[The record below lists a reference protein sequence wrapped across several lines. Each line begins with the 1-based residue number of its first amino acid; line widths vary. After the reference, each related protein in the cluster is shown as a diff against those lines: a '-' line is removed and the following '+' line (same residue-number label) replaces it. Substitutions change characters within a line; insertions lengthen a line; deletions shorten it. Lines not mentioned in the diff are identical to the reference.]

1 MARGGVQGLKWFWTK
16 GRFMNTKKIIIS
28 VLTIS
33 LVITTAFGQEPRPAN
48 DDLIRI
54 TTELVQTSVV
64 VVDKQGRFVEGL
76 KPEEFLLKVDGR
88 PVTPSFFERVI
99 AGTVREE
106 RLERSADKTAPITP
120 IGATY
125 RGRTIIFFID
135 DLHLSAASV
144 QRTRKAILEFVDNE
158 MSIDDQVAIASPSG
172 QIGFLQ
178 RFSDH
183 KAVARAAVGRLN
195 HKPYTIRDLEQIPMT
210 EYQAMR
216 IEQGDQ
222 SALQYFATELLKA
235 NNIKVP
241 GGIGPPSGGPAAA
254 RVRGGKSTSGI
265 TGESAQR
272 MVKDRA
278 HMLMRQSESVTSAT
292 LTVLESLMRS
302 AGQMSGRKLLFF
314 VSDGFFLNDKN
325 TGYSNKVS
333 RIADAAV
340 RSNLVIYSIDARDL
354 GASID
359 ASSNRV
365 DPNGQLSRSNVG
377 ELQASQD
384 GMNAVAVDT
393 GGKAFF
399 NNGAV
404 TAAINEA
411 LRETSNYYMLAW
423 RPSSDD
429 QKSTSFK
436 RLEIS
441 IPSRPELSVRI
452 ARGFFSSEPKP
463 EEVRAVIDTASTDT
477 SSNVGG
483 ALMSALAAGSARTGI
498 PTKLSV
504 SFVDVPGSGP
514 VLTAATQMSTE
525 GLSYGADA
533 KQPAAIDLAGVVLND
548 IGKPAGSF
556 KTRITVNPLTS
567 TASAIKD
574 PSVVYSHKL
583 PLKPGIYQIRVAA
596 RDDKSGSVGSAA
608 QWIDIPDLSLKKLT
622 LSSLLLG
629 GHISNSVQDKKGEE
643 VLFSVD
649 HRFARESTL
658 QFFTIIYNASTAP
671 KLDAQIEIQRGGGQ
685 RVVASPI
692 LPVVVEQNTDLAR
705 IPYGANV
712 GLKTLAPGR
721 YILKL
726 TITDRATNAT
736 ATNQVVFNVE

>member
-1 MARGGVQGLKWFWTK
+1 
-16 GRFMNTKKIIIS
+16 MNSQKII
-28 VLTIS
+28 LLLLMIS
-33 LVITTAFGQEPRPAN
+33 LVIMSALGQEPRPAN
-48 DDLIRI
+48 DEPLRI
-54 TTELVQTSVV
+54 TTELVQTSVS

-106 RLERSADKTAPITP
+106 KLEKSAEKAAVPTTAT
-120 IGATY
+120 GATY

-144 QRTRKAILEFVDNE
+144 QRTRKAILEFVDKE
-158 MSIDDQVAIASPSG
+158 MSIEDQVAIVTPSG
-172 QIGFLQ
+172 QVGFLQ

-183 KAVARAAVGRLN
+183 KSVVRAAVGRLN
-195 HKPYTIRDLEQIPMT
+195 HRPYTVRDTEQIPMT

-222 SALQYFATELLKA
+222 SALQYFATELMKL
-235 NNIKVP
+235 NNITVP
-241 GGIGPPSGGPAAA
+241 QGIGPPSGGPVAA
-254 RVRGGKSTSGI
+254 RVRGGKMSSGI
-265 TGESAQR
+265 TGEGAQR
-272 MVKDRA
+272 VVKDRA
-278 HMLMRQSESVTSAT
+278 HMLMRQSESVTYAT
-292 LTVLESLMRS
+292 LTALESLMRS
-302 AGQMSGRKLLFF
+302 AGPMLGRKLVFF
-314 VSDGFFLNDKN
+314 VSDGFFLNDRN
-325 TGYSNKVS
+325 SGYSNTVS

-340 RSNLVIYSIDARDL
+340 RGNLVIYSIDARDL
-354 GASID
+354 MASVE
-359 ASSNRV
+359 ASSNRP
-365 DPNGQLSRSNVG
+365 DPNGKLTQANVG

-384 GMNAVAVDT
+384 GLNALAADT

-399 NNGAV
+399 KAAAV
-404 TAAINEA
+404 TAAIDEA
-411 LRETSNYYMLAW
+411 LRETSNYYVLAW
-423 RPSSDD
+423 RPNSDD
-429 QKSTSFK
+429 QKSPNFK

-441 IPSRPELSVRI
+441 IPSRPDLSVRI

-463 EEVRAVIDTASTDT
+463 EEKTTEAAATDA

-483 ALMSALAAGSARTGI
+483 ALMTALAAPSARTGL

-514 VLTAATQMSTE
+514 VLTAATQMATE
-525 GLSYGADA
+525 GLGYGADG
-533 KQPAAIDLAGVVLND
+533 KQPAAVDLAGLVLND
-548 IGKPAGSF
+548 QGKQAGSF
-556 KTRITVNPLTS
+556 KTRINVNPLTA
-567 TASAIKD
+567 TAIKE

-583 PLKPGIYQIRVAA
+583 PLKPGIYQVRVAA
-596 RDDKSGSVGSAA
+596 RDDKTGSVGSAA
-608 QWIDIPDLSLKKLT
+608 QWIDIPDLSSKKLT

-629 GHISNSVQDKKGEE
+629 GHISNSVQDKKAGGEE

-658 QFFTIIYNASTAP
+658 TFLTIIYNAATTAAP

-685 RVVASPI
+685 RVVASPV
-692 LPVVVEQNTDLAR
+692 LPVVVEANADLAR

-721 YILKL
+721 YVLKV
-726 TITDRATNAT
+726 TVTDHNANT
-736 ATNQVVFNVE
+736 SATNQVVFDVE

>member
-1 MARGGVQGLKWFWTK
+1 MSS
-16 GRFMNTKKIIIS
+16 KKIITT

-33 LVITTAFGQEPRPAN
+33 LVITAALGQDPRPAN
-48 DDLIRI
+48 DDPIRI
-54 TTELVQTSVV
+54 NTELVQTSVV
-64 VVDKQGRFVEGL
+64 VLDKQGRFVEGL

-106 RLERSADKTAPITP
+106 KLEKSATKAAAAVPMTPTA
-120 IGATY
+120 GTY

-158 MSIDDQVAIASPSG
+158 MSIEDQVAIATPSG
-172 QIGFLQ
+172 QLGFLQ

-183 KAVARAAVGRLN
+183 KSVVRAAAGRLN
-195 HKPYTIRDLEQIPMT
+195 HRPYTVRDTEQIPMT

-222 SALQYFATELLKA
+222 SALSYFATELMKA
-235 NNIKVP
+235 NNIRVP
-241 GGIGPPSGGPAAA
+241 GGIGPPSGGPVAA
-254 RVRGGKSTSGI
+254 RVRGGKSTSGM
-265 TGESAQR
+265 TGEGAQR
-272 MVKDRA
+272 VVKDRA

-302 AGQMSGRKLLFF
+302 AGQMSGRKLVFF
-314 VSDGFFLNDKN
+314 VSDGFFLHDRS
-325 TGYSNKVS
+325 TGYSNKIS

-340 RSNLVIYSIDARDL
+340 RGNLVIYSIDARDMA
-354 GASID
+354 ASID

-365 DPNGQLSRSNVG
+365 DPDGRLARTNVG

-384 GMNAVAVDT
+384 GLNALAADT
-393 GGKAFF
+393 GGRAFF
-399 NNGAV
+399 NTGAV
-404 TAAINEA
+404 NTAINEA
-411 LRETSNYYMLAW
+411 LRETSNYYLLAW
-423 RPSSDD
+423 RPNSED
-429 QKSTSFK
+429 QKSLNFK

-452 ARGFFSSEPKP
+452 ARGFFSVEPKP
-463 EEVRAVIDTASTDT
+463 EAGEANKPATETAASETPST
-477 SSNVGG
+477 VGG
-483 ALMSALAAGSARTGI
+483 ALMSALAAPSARTNLS
-498 PTKLSV
+498 TKLSV

-514 VLTAATQMSTE
+514 VMTAATQLSTE
-525 GLSYGADA
+525 GLGYGADG

-548 IGKPAGSF
+548 QGKQAGSF
-556 KTRITVNPLTS
+556 KTRLNVNPV
-567 TASAIKD
+567 TATAIKD

-583 PLKPGIYQIRVAA
+583 PLKPGIYQVRVAA
-596 RDDKSGSVGSAA
+596 RDDKTGSVGSAA
-608 QWIDIPDLSLKKLT
+608 KWIDIPDLSSKKLT

-629 GHISNSVQDKKGEE
+629 GHISNSVQDKRVGGEQ

-649 HRFARESTL
+649 RRFARQSTL
-658 QFFTIIYNASTAP
+658 TFFTIIYNAATSAAP

-685 RVVASPI
+685 RVVVSPV
-692 LPVVVEQNTDLAR
+692 LPVVVEPNADLAR

-721 YILKL
+721 YILKV
-726 TITDRATNAT
+726 TVTDRTANAS
-736 ATNQVVFNVE
+736 ATNQVVFDVE

>member
-1 MARGGVQGLKWFWTK
+1 MTQ
-16 GRFMNTKKIIIS
+16 KIIIS
-28 VLTIS
+28 LLTIS
-33 LVITTAFGQEPRPAN
+33 LITTAAFGQEPRPSN
-48 DDLIRI
+48 DDLVRI

-64 VVDKQGRFVEGL
+64 VVDKQGRFVDGL
-76 KPEEFLLKVDGR
+76 KPEDFVLKVDGR
-88 PVTPSFFERVI
+88 TVTPSFFERVI

-106 RLERSADKTAPITP
+106 KIERSPAKTAATAPATP
-120 IGATY
+120 AAATY

-144 QRTRKAILEFVDNE
+144 QRTRKAILDFVDNE
-158 MSIDDQVAIASPSG
+158 MSIEDQVAVATPSG
-172 QIGFLQ
+172 QLGFLQ

-183 KAVARAAVGRLN
+183 KSVVRAAVGRLN
-195 HKPYTIRDLEQIPMT
+195 HKPYTIRDTEQIPMT

-222 SALQYFATELLKA
+222 SALQYFATELMKA
-235 NNIKVP
+235 NNITVP
-241 GGIGPPSGGPAAA
+241 GGIGPPSGGPVAA
-254 RVRGGKSTSGI
+254 RVRGGKTTSGI
-265 TGESAQR
+265 TGEGAQSV
-272 MVKDRA
+272 VKDRA

-292 LTVLESLMRS
+292 LNALESLMRS
-302 AGQMSGRKLLFF
+302 ASSMPGRKLAFF
-314 VSDGFFLNDKN
+314 VSDGFFLNDRD

-340 RSNLVIYSIDARDL
+340 RGNLVIYSIDARDL
-354 GASID
+354 STSIE

-365 DPNGQLSRSNVG
+365 DPNGQLSRTNVG

-384 GMNAVAVDT
+384 GLNALAVDT

-399 NNGAV
+399 NTGAV
-404 TAAINEA
+404 NAAIKEA
-411 LRETSNYYMLAW
+411 LRETSNYYLLAW
-423 RPSSDD
+423 RPNSED
-429 QKSTSFK
+429 QKSPNFK

-441 IPSRPELSVRI
+441 IPNRPDLSVRV

-463 EEVRAVIDTASTDT
+463 EIDANKSTTDTAAADT
-477 SSNVGG
+477 PTNVGG
-483 ALMSALAAGSARTGI
+483 ALMSALASSSARTGL

-514 VLTAATQMSTE
+514 VLTAATQMATE
-525 GLSYGADA
+525 SLGYGADE

-548 IGKPAGSF
+548 QGKQAGSF
-556 KTRITVNPLTS
+556 KTRINVNPLTA
-567 TASAIKD
+567 TAVKE

-583 PLKPGIYQIRVAA
+583 PLKPGIYQVRVAA
-596 RDDKSGSVGSAA
+596 RDEKTGSVGNAA
-608 QWIDIPDLSLKKLT
+608 QWIDIPDLNSKKLT

-629 GHISNSVQDKKGEE
+629 GHISNSVQDKKAGGEE

-658 QFFTIIYNASTAP
+658 TFFTIIYNAATTAAP

-685 RVVASPI
+685 RVVVSPV
-692 LPVVVEQNTDLAR
+692 LPVVVEANADLAR

-721 YILKL
+721 YVLKV
-726 TITDRATNAT
+726 TVTDRNANAS
-736 ATNQVVFNVE
+736 ATNQVIFDVE

>member
-1 MARGGVQGLKWFWTK
+1 
-16 GRFMNTKKIIIS
+16 MNGKKIVTS
-28 VLTIS
+28 VLTLS
-33 LVITTAFGQEPRPAN
+33 LVISVALGQEPRPAN
-48 DDLIRI
+48 DDPVRI

-64 VVDKQGRFVEGL
+64 VLDKQGRFVDGL
-76 KPEEFLLKVDGR
+76 KPEEFLVKVDGR
-88 PVTPSFFERVI
+88 PVTPSFFEHIV

-106 RLERSADKTAPITP
+106 KLERSAAKAAATAPT
-120 IGATY
+120 GAAY

-144 QRTRKAILEFVDNE
+144 QRTRKAILEFVE
-158 MSIDDQVAIASPSG
+158 TQMSIEDQVAVASPSG
-172 QIGFLQ
+172 QLGFLQ

-183 KAVARAAVGRLN
+183 KSVVRAAVGRLN
-195 HKPYTIRDLEQIPMT
+195 HRPYTVRDTEEIPMT

-222 SALQYFATELLKA
+222 SALSYFATELMKA
-235 NNIKVP
+235 NNIRVP
-241 GGIGPPSGGPAAA
+241 GGLGPPSGGPVAA
-254 RVRGGKSTSGI
+254 RVRGGKMTSGI
-265 TGESAQR
+265 TGEGAQR
-272 MVKDRA
+272 VVKDRA

-302 AGQMSGRKLLFF
+302 AGQMSGRKLVFF
-314 VSDGFFLNDKN
+314 VSDGFFLNDQS

-340 RSNLVIYSIDARDL
+340 RGNLVIYSIDARDL
-354 GASID
+354 AASIE
-359 ASSNRV
+359 ASSNRI
-365 DPNGQLSRSNVG
+365 DPDGRLARTNIG

-384 GMNAVAVDT
+384 GMNSLAVDT

-399 NNGAV
+399 NTGAV

-411 LRETSNYYMLAW
+411 LRETSNYYLLAW
-423 RPSSDD
+423 RPNSED
-429 QKSTSFK
+429 QKSPNFK

-452 ARGFFSSEPKP
+452 ARGFFASEPKP
-463 EEVRAVIDTASTDT
+463 EENKPATDSAAT
-477 SSNVGG
+477 DAPANVGVG
-483 ALMSALAAGSARTGI
+483 LMSALTAPSARTAL

-525 GLSYGADA
+525 GLGYGDNG
-533 KQPAAIDLAGVVLND
+533 KQPAAIDLAGVVFND
-548 IGKPAGSF
+548 QGKQASSF
-556 KTRITVNPLTS
+556 KTRINVNPV
-567 TASAIKD
+567 TATAIKD

-583 PLKPGIYQIRVAA
+583 PLKPGIYQVRVAA
-596 RDDKSGSVGSAA
+596 RDDTTGSIGSAA
-608 QWIDIPDLSLKKLT
+608 QWIDIPDLSSKKLT
-622 LSSLLLG
+622 LSSLLLS
-629 GHISNSVQDKKGEE
+629 GHITNSVHDKKAGGEQ

-658 QFFTIIYNASTAP
+658 SFFTIVYNAATAGAP
-671 KLDAQIEIQRGGGQ
+671 RLDAQIEIQRGGGQ
-685 RVVASPI
+685 RVVLSPV
-692 LPVVVEQNTDLAR
+692 LPVVVEPNADLAR

-721 YILKL
+721 YILKV
-726 TITDRATNAT
+726 TVTDRNANAT
-736 ATNQVVFNVE
+736 ATNQVIFNVE

>member
-1 MARGGVQGLKWFWTK
+1 
-16 GRFMNTKKIIIS
+16 MNSQRIIIS

-33 LVITTAFGQEPRPAN
+33 LVVAAAFGQEPRPAN
-48 DDLIRI
+48 DEPVRI
-54 TTELVQTSVV
+54 TTDLVQTSIV
-64 VVDKQGRFVEGL
+64 VVDKQGRFVDGL

-88 PVTPSFFERVI
+88 SVTPSFFERVI

-106 RLERSADKTAPITP
+106 KLERSAVKAAAATTTP
-120 IGATY
+120 VIY
-125 RGRTIIFFID
+125 RGRTIIFFVD

-158 MSIDDQVAIASPSG
+158 MSIEDQVAIATPSG
-172 QIGFLQ
+172 QLGFLQ

-183 KAVARAAVGRLN
+183 KSVVRAAVGRLN
-195 HKPYTIRDLEQIPMT
+195 HRPYTVRDNEQIPMT

-222 SALQYFATELLKA
+222 SALQYFATELMKA
-235 NNIKVP
+235 NNITVP
-241 GGIGPPSGGPAAA
+241 GGIGPPSGGPVAA
-254 RVRGGKSTSGI
+254 RVRGGKMSSGI
-265 TGESAQR
+265 TGEGAQR
-272 MVKDRA
+272 IVKDRA
-278 HMLMRQSESVTSAT
+278 HLLMRQSESVTSGT
-292 LTVLESLMRS
+292 LTSLESLMRS
-302 AGQMSGRKLLFF
+302 ASQMPGRKLVFF
-314 VSDGFFLNDKN
+314 VSDGFFLNDKS

-340 RSNLVIYSIDARDL
+340 RGNLVIYSIDARDMA
-354 GASID
+354 ASID

-365 DPNGQLSRSNVG
+365 DPNGKLSQANVG

-384 GMNAVAVDT
+384 GLHALAEDT
-393 GGKAFF
+393 GGRAFF
-399 NNGAV
+399 NTGAV
-404 TAAINEA
+404 TTAINQA
-411 LRETSNYYMLAW
+411 LRETSNYYLLAW
-423 RPSSDD
+423 RPNSED
-429 QKSTSFK
+429 QKSPTFK

-441 IPSRPELSVRI
+441 IPNRPDLSVRI
-452 ARGFFSSEPKP
+452 ARGFFSTEPKP
-463 EEVRAVIDTASTDT
+463 EEAAAEANKPATDPGAAGTST
-477 SSNVGG
+477 NVGG
-483 ALMSALAAGSARTGI
+483 ALMSALAAPSARTDL

-525 GLSYGADA
+525 GLGYGVDG

-548 IGKPAGSF
+548 QGKQAGSF
-556 KTRITVNPLTS
+556 KTRLNVNPLT
-567 TASAIKD
+567 TTGIKD

-583 PLKPGIYQIRVAA
+583 PLKPGIYQVRVAV
-596 RDDKSGSVGSAA
+596 RDDKTGSVGSAA
-608 QWIDIPDLSLKKLT
+608 QWIDIPDLSSKKLT

-629 GHISNSVQDKKGEE
+629 GHISNSVQDKKAGGDE
-643 VLFSVD
+643 VVFSVD

-658 QFFTIIYNASTAP
+658 TFFTIIYNAASAVP

-685 RVVASPI
+685 RVVMSPV
-692 LPVVVEQNTDLAR
+692 LPVVVEANADLAR

-721 YILKL
+721 YVLKV
-726 TITDRATNAT
+726 TVTDRNANAS

>member
-1 MARGGVQGLKWFWTK
+1 MSS
-16 GRFMNTKKIIIS
+16 KKIIIS
-28 VLTIS
+28 LLTIS
-33 LVITTAFGQEPRPAN
+33 LVVTAAVGQEPRP
-48 DDLIRI
+48 DEPVRI

-64 VVDKQGRFVEGL
+64 VLDKQGRFVEGL

-88 PVTPSFFERVI
+88 TVTPSFFERVV

-106 RLERSADKTAPITP
+106 KLEKSAAKPIAAPMTSTS
-120 IGATY
+120 AAY

-158 MSIDDQVAIASPSG
+158 MSIEDQVAIATPSG

-183 KAVARAAVGRLN
+183 KSVVRAAVNRLN
-195 HKPYTIRDLEQIPMT
+195 HKPYTIRDTEQIPMT

-222 SALQYFATELLKA
+222 SALSYFATELMKA
-235 NNIKVP
+235 NNITVP
-241 GGIGPPSGGPAAA
+241 GGIGPPSGGPVAA
-254 RVRGGKSTSGI
+254 RVRGGKTTTGM

-272 MVKDRA
+272 IVKDRA
-278 HMLMRQSESVTSAT
+278 HMLMRQSESVTAAT

-302 AGQMSGRKLLFF
+302 ASYMSGRKLVFF
-314 VSDGFFLNDKN
+314 VSDGFFLNDKS
-325 TGYSNKVS
+325 TGYSNKIS

-340 RSNLVIYSIDARDL
+340 RGNLVIYSIDARDL
-354 GASID
+354 ASSIE

-365 DPNGQLSRSNVG
+365 DPDGRLSRGNIG

-384 GMNAVAVDT
+384 GLNALAVDT

-399 NNGAV
+399 NTGAV
-404 TAAINEA
+404 NTGIKEA
-411 LRETSNYYMLAW
+411 LRETSNYYLLAW
-423 RPSSDD
+423 RPNSED
-429 QKSTSFK
+429 QKSANFK
-436 RLEIS
+436 RIEIS
-441 IPSRPELSVRI
+441 IPGRPDLSVRI
-452 ARGFFSSEPKP
+452 ARGFFASEPKP
-463 EEVRAVIDTASTDT
+463 EATASDANKPATDAT
-477 SSNVGG
+477 AADTPSNVGG
-483 ALMSALAAGSARTGI
+483 ALMSALAAPSARTDL

-514 VLTAATQMSTE
+514 VLTAATQMSTD
-525 GLSYGADA
+525 GLGYGADG

-548 IGKPAGSF
+548 QGKQAGSF
-556 KTRITVNPLTS
+556 KTRINVNPLTA
-567 TASAIKD
+567 TATAVKN

-583 PLKPGIYQIRVAA
+583 PLKPGIYQVRVAA
-596 RDDKSGSVGSAA
+596 RDDKTGSVGSAA
-608 QWIDIPDLSLKKLT
+608 QWIDIPDLSAKKLT

-629 GHISNSVQDKKGEE
+629 GHISNSVHDKKAGGEQ

-649 HRFARESTL
+649 HHFARESTL
-658 QFFTIIYNASTAP
+658 TFFTIIYNAATTAAP
-671 KLDAQIEIQRGGGQ
+671 KLDAQIEIQRAGGQ
-685 RVVASPI
+685 RVVASPV
-692 LPVVVEQNTDLAR
+692 LPVVVEANADLAR

-721 YILKL
+721 YILKV
-726 TITDRATNAT
+726 TVTDRNANAS

>member
-1 MARGGVQGLKWFWTK
+1 
-16 GRFMNTKKIIIS
+16 MNCQKIITS

-33 LVITTAFGQEPRPAN
+33 LVITAAFGQDPRPST

-64 VVDKQGRFVEGL
+64 VVDKQGRFVDGL

-106 RLERSADKTAPITP
+106 KLERSAAKTAAAPITP
-120 IGATY
+120 TAATY

-144 QRTRKAILEFVDNE
+144 QRTRKSILEFVDNE

-183 KAVARAAVGRLN
+183 KSVVRAAAGRLN
-195 HKPYTIRDLEQIPMT
+195 HKPYTIRDMEQIPMT

-278 HMLMRQSESVTSAT
+278 HLLMRQSESVTSAT

-302 AGQMSGRKLLFF
+302 ASQMSGRKLLFF

-359 ASSNRV
+359 ASSNRA
-365 DPNGQLSRSNVG
+365 DPNGQLSRSNIG

-411 LRETSNYYMLAW
+411 LRETSNYYLLAW
-423 RPSSDD
+423 RPNSED

-441 IPSRPELSVRI
+441 IPTRPELSVRI

-463 EEVRAVIDTASTDT
+463 EDTTNKQTTDAADA

-514 VLTAATQMSTE
+514 VVTAATQMSTE
-525 GLSYGADA
+525 GLGYGADA

-548 IGKPAGSF
+548 LGKPAGSF
-556 KTRITVNPLTS
+556 KTRITVNPLTP
-567 TASAIKD
+567 TAIKD

-608 QWIDIPDLSLKKLT
+608 QWIDIPDLSSKKLT

-629 GHISNSVQDKKGEE
+629 GHISNSVQDKKAGGEQ

-658 QFFTIIYNASTAP
+658 QFFTIIYNAGAATAP
-671 KLDAQIEIQRGGGQ
+671 KLNAQIEIKRGGQ
-685 RVVASPI
+685 RVVASPL
-692 LPVVVEQNTDLAR
+692 LPVVVEPNSDLAR

-712 GLKTLAPGR
+712 GLKTLTPGR
-721 YILKL
+721 YILKV
-726 TITDRATNAT
+726 TVTDRSTNAS

>member
-1 MARGGVQGLKWFWTK
+1 MGLVRGSAV
-16 GRFMNTKKIIIS
+16 MNSQKIIIS

-33 LVITTAFGQEPRPAN
+33 LVITAAVGQEPRPAN
-48 DDLIRI
+48 DDAVRI
-54 TTELVQTSVV
+54 TTDLVQTGVV
-64 VVDKQGRFVEGL
+64 IVDKHGRFVDGL

-88 PVTPSFFERVI
+88 TVTPSFFERVI

-106 RLERSADKTAPITP
+106 KLERSAAKAAAAPMTP
-120 IGATY
+120 TGATY

-144 QRTRKAILEFVDNE
+144 QRTRKAILDFVDNE
-158 MSIDDQVAIASPSG
+158 MSIEDQVAIATPSG
-172 QIGFLQ
+172 QLGFLQ

-183 KAVARAAVGRLN
+183 KSVVRAAVSRLN
-195 HKPYTIRDLEQIPMT
+195 HKPYTIRDTEQIPMT

-222 SALQYFATELLKA
+222 SALHYFATELMKA
-235 NNIKVP
+235 NNITVP
-241 GGIGPPSGGPAAA
+241 GGIGPPSGGPVAA
-254 RVRGGKSTSGI
+254 RVRGGKTTSGI

-292 LTVLESLMRS
+292 LTALERLMRAAS
-302 AGQMSGRKLLFF
+302 QMSGRKLLFF

-325 TGYSNKVS
+325 TGYSNKIS

-340 RSNLVIYSIDARDL
+340 RGNLVIYSIDARDL
-354 GASID
+354 VASIE
-359 ASSNRV
+359 ASSNRA
-365 DPNGQLSRSNVG
+365 DPNGQLSRTNVG

-384 GMNAVAVDT
+384 GLNALAADT

-399 NNGAV
+399 NAGAV
-404 TAAINEA
+404 TAAIKEA
-411 LRETSNYYMLAW
+411 LRETSNYYLLAW
-423 RPSSDD
+423 RPNSED
-429 QKSTSFK
+429 QKSPNFK

-441 IPSRPELSVRI
+441 ISSRPDLSVRI

-463 EEVRAVIDTASTDT
+463 EEKAGEANKPTTDTAATDA
-477 SSNVGG
+477 SLNVGG
-483 ALMSALAAGSARTGI
+483 ALMSALAAPSARTGL

-525 GLSYGADA
+525 GLGYGADG

-548 IGKPAGSF
+548 QGKQAGSF
-556 KTRITVNPLTS
+556 KTRINVNPV
-567 TASAIKD
+567 TATAIKD

-583 PLKPGIYQIRVAA
+583 PLRPGIYQVRVAA
-596 RDDKSGSVGSAA
+596 RDDKTGSVGSAA
-608 QWIDIPDLSLKKLT
+608 QWIDIPDLSSKKLT
-622 LSSLLLG
+622 LSTLLLG
-629 GHISNSVQDKKGEE
+629 GHISNSVQDKKAGGEH

-658 QFFTIIYNASTAP
+658 TFFTIIYNAATAAAP

-685 RVVASPI
+685 RVVVSPV
-692 LPVVVEQNTDLAR
+692 LPVVVEPNADLAR

-721 YILKL
+721 YVLKV
-726 TITDRATNAT
+726 TVTDRNANAS
-736 ATNQVVFNVE
+736 ATNQVILDVE